1 MDDRNERIA
10 AALEALFRT
19 YQQSDRGDE
28 ETVARDRI
36 ERARVYFEAVAPY
49 GVADIEAGSRSLL
62 SGSAPGVNPNFLPPA
77 PVVAAEC
84 RRQMNLRLDRE
95 NREKKLRPALPP
107 PDIERTPEQRERAR
121 QLVARAV
128 AGLTSKTAA
137 EDAEQARRRQQL
149 WDRTNSTFEPTMAD
163 QEIERRLGW
172 RTGDPEGAED
182 AA

>member
-1 MDDRNERIA
+1 M
-10 AALEALFRT
+10 FRT

-107 PDIERTPEQRERAR
+107 PSVKRT
-121 QLVARAV
+121 
-128 AGLTSKTAA
+128 A
-137 EDAEQARRRQQL
+137 EDRAKVKAMVDDLVQ
-149 WDRTNSTFEPTMAD
+149 RTTA
-163 QEIERRLGW
+163 QIEAQNPKRPGIIQRANAAFMPDLSDEATLRRLNL
-172 RTGDPEGAED
+172 TPYYSSGDPEGAED

>member
-1 MDDRNERIA
+1 MKQVRRILALWPSQAADDGEELLRAYLLAVEDYSADDVER
-10 AALEALFRT
+10 
-19 YQQSDRGDE
+19 
-28 ETVARDRI
+28 
-36 ERARVYFEAVAPY
+36 
-49 GVADIEAGSRSLL
+49 GVDQLVKGT
-62 SGSAPGVNPNFLPPA
+62 APGVSPSFRPKPSETG
-77 PVVAAEC
+77 AEC